1 MFLTSG
7 TLRVIC
13 MCMNN
18 QTSVIDGSLFKWD
31 KNHGNANAS
40 EIGIYMPQQLRVRS
54 HKTGKILDF
63 SVDWEDPAAEDGWD
77 GELVKLVDKDRKV
90 FLTIWS
96 Y

>member
-1 MFLTSG
+1 
-7 TLRVIC
+7 
-13 MCMNN
+13 MNN
-18 QTSVIDGSLFKWD
+18 QTSVIDGSLFKWEN
-31 KNHGNANAS
+31 NHGKANAS
-40 EIGIYMPQQLRVRS
+40 EIGIYMPHQLRVRS
-54 HKTGKILDF
+54 PKTGEIMDF

>member
-1 MFLTSG
+1 
-7 TLRVIC
+7 
-13 MCMNN
+13 MNKEIP
-18 QTSVIDGSLFKWD
+18 VIDGSIFKWD
-31 KNHGNANAS
+31 SNHGTSTAT
-40 EIGIYMPQQLRVRS
+40 EVGKFMPHQLRVRS
-54 HKTGKILDF
+54 PKTGEIMDF